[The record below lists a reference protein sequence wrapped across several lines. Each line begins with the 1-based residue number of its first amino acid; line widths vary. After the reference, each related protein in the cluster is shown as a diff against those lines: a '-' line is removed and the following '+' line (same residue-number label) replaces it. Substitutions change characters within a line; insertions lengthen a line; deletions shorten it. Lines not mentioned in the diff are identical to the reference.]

1 MIPLLNDIE
10 TQNRQANEYNI
21 WILRGITA
29 LGQTMSF
36 LRLELEKIP
45 RSSEQTNGKR
55 NWKFNL
61 DVGGAAAAEVMLR
74 WEFAESLVC
83 LCHRIWMGHSFS
95 RPLLDYV
102 SNFTLPRR

>member
-10 TQNRQANEYNI
+10 TQNRQANEYHLNP
-21 WILRGITA
+21 
-29 LGQTMSF
+29 
-36 LRLELEKIP
+36 P
-45 RSSEQTNGKR
+45 RYHRSWPNDVLSPFGARKKNSTQSEQTNGKR

-83 LCHRIWMGHSFS
+83 LCHRI
-95 RPLLDYV
+95 
-102 SNFTLPRR
+102 